1 MRETLFAYGTVPGGI
16 LTPIIEVQIPL
27 EETWR
32 ILKIDVTSLAGL
44 MVGLRM
50 EHNRRSLVDAFLG
63 PESLSLIY
71 DDYIVGGGVLR
82 IGVTGFQEQPDT
94 ISAHV
99 MVERKKTG
107 TT

>member
-1 MRETLFAYGTVPGGI
+1 MRQTLFAFGPAACGV

-50 EHNRRSLVDAFLG
+50 EHNRRSLADAFLG
-63 PESLSLIY
+63 PRSLSLVY
-71 DDYIVGGGVLR
+71 DDYLKGGGVLR
-82 IGVTGFQEQPDT
+82 ISVAGFQVQPDT
-94 ISAHV
+94 VSAHV
-99 MVERKKTG
+99 MVERTKAGKG
-107 TT
+107 